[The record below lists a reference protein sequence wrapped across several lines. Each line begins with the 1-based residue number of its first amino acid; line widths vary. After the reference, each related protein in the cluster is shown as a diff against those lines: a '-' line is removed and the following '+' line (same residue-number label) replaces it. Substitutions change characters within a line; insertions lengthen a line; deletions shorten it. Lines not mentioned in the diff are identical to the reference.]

1 MTLLLCGIS
10 FGEVTARK
18 IIYYGLLV
26 GNVLSV
32 AMFAAFV
39 HSMSEWNAVNIAFVA
54 VLSSFSLFRIIVLVL
69 NPIWWVW
76 KIVALT

>member
-1 MTLLLCGIS
+1 MLLCGIT

-18 IIYYGLLV
+18 IIYCGLLT

-32 AMFAAFV
+32 AMYAAFV
-39 HSMSEWNAVNIAFVA
+39 HSMSVWNEVNVAFVA
-54 VLSSFSLFRIIVLVL
+54 VISMFSLFRIIVLVL
-69 NPIWWVW
+69 NPSWWVW